1 MAGPFPYDGPSM
13 IFKTAKEVFT
23 MRAFPF
29 HLVAVLL
36 FLFTS
41 GEIARAEEEKK
52 DPAKEAPVKIR
63 YRPPEIMLVTS
74 VDWPASEEHR
84 ETMAKFL
91 VEKGINCV
99 EGATDVLDVC
109 RRNGLYVRVG
119 ARNGDLGNLLQEI
132 KDLRLK
138 DDPAVFGY
146 FISDRRRSSAF
157 ATWARWVQLFEERD
171 PKHPA
176 IFINRA
182 LWNEFGQFAD
192 VVKPMILDFYHYH
205 WDGKRKPDRYHLY
218 LHMFRDVAKKHGIPV
233 MRCVGTG
240 VSPPQLLQTMYVSL
254 AYGVQAFHFWV
265 PWHVGHQKD
274 EKGPILKDGK
284 LVPTITPWGET
295 IGQFGKDMRAMG
307 PTLLKSTSL
316 ATYYTEP
323 FPQYIG
329 KKIPE
334 ELWFTATGGYLV
346 IGHFQDKEKEDYLLV
361 VNSHVGQD
369 QKAELTF
376 KAPVS
381 SAQWMDKKTG
391 KWKRAPGKGLAT
403 SLTIKPGSGELL
415 WLQKKKAP

>member
-1 MAGPFPYDGPSM
+1 MRVFQAGLGLS
-13 IFKTAKEVFT
+13 
-23 MRAFPF
+23 
-29 HLVAVLL
+29 LLLL
-36 FLFTS
+36 FTTT
-41 GEIARAEEEKK
+41 GIVTAEEDKK
-52 DPAKEAPVKIR
+52 EPAKEAPVKIR
-63 YRPPEIMLVTS
+63 YRPQEIMLVTS
-74 VDWPASEEHR
+74 VDWPADEKHR

-119 ARNGDLGNLLQEI
+119 ARNGDLGNLLGEI
-132 KDLRLK
+132 KNLRLK

-157 ATWARWVQLFEERD
+157 ATWARWVQLFEEQD
-171 PKHPA
+171 PNHPA

-218 LHMFRDVAKKHGIPV
+218 LHMFRDVAKKHGIPL

-240 VSPPQLLQTMYVSL
+240 VSQAQLLQTMYVSL
-254 AYGVQAFHFWV
+254 AYGAQAFHFWV
-265 PWHVGHQKD
+265 PWHVGHEKND
-274 EKGPILKDGK
+274 KGPVLKDGK
-284 LVPTITPWGET
+284 IVPTITPWGET

-307 PTLLKSTSL
+307 PTLLKSASM

-329 KKIPE
+329 KKIPD
-334 ELWFTATGGYLV
+334 ELWFSASGGYLV
-346 IGHFQDKEKEDYLLV
+346 IGHFQDDKKEDYLLV
-361 VNSHVGQD
+361 VNSHVGQE

-376 KAPVS
+376 KAPVTGVR
-381 SAQWMDKKTG
+381 WMDKKTG
-391 KWKRAPGKGLAT
+391 KWKAAPGKPLVTNLSIPA
-403 SLTIKPGSGELL
+403 SNGELL
-415 WLQKKKAP
+415 WIQKKKTP

>member
-391 KWKRAPGKGLAT
+391 KWKRAPGKALAT

>member
-369 QKAELTF
+369 QKAEFTF

>member
-1 MAGPFPYDGPSM
+1 
-13 IFKTAKEVFT
+13 

>member
-1 MAGPFPYDGPSM
+1 M
-13 IFKTAKEVFT
+13 
-23 MRAFPF
+23 
-29 HLVAVLL
+29 
-36 FLFTS
+36 
-41 GEIARAEEEKK
+41 
-52 DPAKEAPVKIR
+52 
-63 YRPPEIMLVTS
+63 
-74 VDWPASEEHR
+74 
-84 ETMAKFL
+84 
-91 VEKGINCV
+91 
-99 EGATDVLDVC
+99 
-109 RRNGLYVRVG
+109 
-119 ARNGDLGNLLQEI
+119 
-132 KDLRLK
+132 
-138 DDPAVFGY
+138 
-146 FISDRRRSSAF
+146 
-157 ATWARWVQLFEERD
+157 
-171 PKHPA
+171 
-176 IFINRA
+176 
-182 LWNEFGQFAD
+182 
-192 VVKPMILDFYHYH
+192 
-205 WDGKRKPDRYHLY
+205 
-218 LHMFRDVAKKHGIPV
+218 
-233 MRCVGTG
+233 
-240 VSPPQLLQTMYVSL
+240 
-254 AYGVQAFHFWV
+254 
-265 PWHVGHQKD
+265 
-274 EKGPILKDGK
+274 
-284 LVPTITPWGET
+284 PTITPWGET

>member
-1 MAGPFPYDGPSM
+1 
-13 IFKTAKEVFT
+13 

-391 KWKRAPGKGLAT
+391 KWKRAPGKALAT

>member
-1 MAGPFPYDGPSM
+1 MMPPLGFTQMPM
-13 IFKTAKEVFT
+13 EIFT
-23 MRAFPF
+23 MRAFQAGLGVSF
-29 HLVAVLL
+29 LLL
-36 FLFTS
+36 FTTT
-41 GEIARAEEEKK
+41 GIVTAEEEKK
-52 DPAKEAPVKIR
+52 EPAKEVPVKIR
-63 YRPPEIMLVTS
+63 YRPQEIMLVTS
-74 VDWPASEEHR
+74 VDWPADEKHR

-109 RRNGLYVRVG
+109 RRNGLFVRVG
-119 ARNGDLGNLLQEI
+119 ARNGDLGNLLGEI

-157 ATWARWVQLFEERD
+157 ATWARWVQLFEEQD
-171 PKHPA
+171 PNHPA

-218 LHMFRDVAKKHGIPV
+218 LHMFRDVAKKHGIPM

-254 AYGVQAFHFWV
+254 AYGAQAFHFWV
-265 PWHVGHQKD
+265 PWHVGHEKND
-274 EKGPILKDGK
+274 KGPVLKDGK
-284 LVPTITPWGET
+284 IIPTITPWGET

-307 PTLLKSTSL
+307 PTLLKSVSV

-329 KKIPE
+329 KKIPD
-334 ELWFTATGGYLV
+334 ELWFSATGGYLV
-346 IGHFQDKEKEDYLLV
+346 IGHFQDEKKEDYLLV
-361 VNSHVGQD
+361 VNSHVGQE

-376 KAPVS
+376 KAPVTGV
-381 SAQWMDKKTG
+381 QWMDKKTG
-391 KWKRAPGKGLAT
+391 KWKAAPGKPLVT
-403 SLTIKPGSGELL
+403 NLSIKASDGELL
-415 WLQKKKAP
+415 WIQKKKAP